1 MSATPLDRYR
11 KLMNELL
18 IVREADGGTLPDEVE
33 SSYVERLDELWWT
46 LSESEQKEYEAE
58 LAGAGAIADR
68 KTSSW
73 STVRSTKVK
82 HLPERGGLTCIS
94 RLTMW
99 FLRPA
104 STRG

>member
-58 LAGAGAIADR
+58 LAGAGAIAGPEDLKLVDR
-68 KTSSW
+68 AVDEGDNTGP
-73 STVRSTKVK
+73 R
-82 HLPERGGLTCIS
+82 E
-94 RLTMW
+94 
-99 FLRPA
+99 A
-104 STRG
+104 A